1 MARLL
6 SSIHKPKGK
15 KNVIDLFFI
24 HWTPTIAIFFLSLIK
39 KINFQNDW
47 DNWLTYEHI
56 MTVIRNSIPTIAH
69 ATQWNSVLWNY
80 EINDAFRNREM
91 YDDYCEM
98 YYDYWNPIVLT
109 LDNGLQNFS
118 LFYFFLRKR
127 FYITIYNRCI

>member
-80 EINDAFRNREM
+80 AIDNKCWNYQMDTALWTYEMNDAFWNREM
-91 YDDYCEM
+91 YYDYCEM
-98 YYDYWNPIVLT
+98 YYD
-109 LDNGLQNFS
+109 F
-118 LFYFFLRKR
+118 
-127 FYITIYNRCI
+127 